1 MKSLVSVV
9 LAVSLS
15 FVAMP
20 AMAEDTCSV
29 LSDLAKTIMT
39 KRQDGA
45 SMTDMM
51 AIVKDRD
58 SAAGQVT
65 KAMIIGAYE
74 IPAYSTDEVKQ
85 RTITDFSNQVAL
97 ECYKAAD

>member
-1 MKSLVSVV
+1 MKPLISVV
-9 LAVSLS
+9 LSLSLS
-15 FVAMP
+15 FAAVP
-20 AMAEDTCSV
+20 AMAEDTCEL

-51 AIVKDRD
+51 AIVGDQD
-58 SAAGQVT
+58 SAASKVT

-74 IPAYSTDEVKQ
+74 VPAYSTDKVKQ
-85 RTITDFSNQVAL
+85 NAITDFSNQVAL
-97 ECYKAAD
+97 ECYKATN